1 MEEILLNP
9 NLIYMALVVGLMFAI
24 MALLTPGTGVF
35 EILALVTLIFA
46 GYGIINTLV
55 NYWALIFILAAV
67 VLFILAVRKRGQRIF
82 LALSIIALLGG
93 SIFLFR
99 SDVWWQPTVNPF
111 LAIIISVLS
120 GAFLW
125 IVTIKVMEAR
135 ETVPSHDLESI
146 IGSIGEARSTIDTE
160 GSIYADGELWTA
172 RSEKRILAGTRVRII
187 GREGFILQIE
197 PIEEDE
203 E

>member
-172 RSEKRILAGTRVRII
+172 RSE
-187 GREGFILQIE
+187 
-197 PIEEDE
+197 EDE

>member
-1 MEEILLNP
+1 
-9 NLIYMALVVGLMFAI
+9 MALVVGLMFAI

-187 GREGFILQIE
+187 GREGFILEIE